1 MSEKRADY
9 PLAARGKK
17 FLRAAFLLRCAG
29 IPEVITHGFI
39 LGNEERLLFDAGF
52 RYNTTVP
59 GKESNYEGSEQ

>member
-17 FLRAAFLLRCAG
+17 FLRAAFLLRRAG

-39 LGNEERLLFDAGF
+39 LENEERLLFGAWF

-59 GKESNYEGSEQ
+59 GKGSNYEGGEQ